1 MQIKLS
7 ILLVLVLAC
16 GPSEEEIQARVD
28 KAVSDALETTTS
40 TAPKKEE
47 VSNTVIVKFD
57 GYMEEGRWK
66 DGSILFVLE
75 QDALEN
81 AKELGCPYDIE
92 AKPTIYKVKNHE
104 YTGRLVY
111 ESSCKQPNY
120 DEFNAFFR
128 EIMRTACQHNLSEN
142 FVLDYYDEF
151 TDKDMPDTY
160 YEIKN
165 ALEKEFSGM
174 IDLCKREKTEQ
185 EIIKMLYGNIS
196 KQETDTLL
204 SENILSEF
212 ESNIDVEEY
221 ELANCRQISDA
232 YSECTKYT
240 LNGQPVSVIYCV
252 NGFCKE
258 EY

>member
-16 GPSEEEIQARVD
+16 GPSEQEIQARVD

-40 TAPKKEE
+40 TTTKKEE
-47 VSNTVIVKFD
+47 VSTTTTTKKNFANP
-57 GYMEEGRWK
+57 W
-66 DGSILFVLE
+66 LFVLE
-75 QDALEN
+75 EDAFEK
-81 AKELGCPYDIE
+81 AKELGCPYGVE
-92 AKPTIYKVKNHE
+92 AKPIIYKGKNDE
-104 YTGRLVY
+104 YTGKLIY
-111 ESSCKQPNY
+111 YSSCEQPNY

-128 EIMRTACQHNLSEN
+128 ALMSPHCMHNPREDL
-142 FVLDYYDEF
+142 VLDYYDEF
-151 TDKDMPDTY
+151 TNKRIPDTY

-165 ALEKEFSGM
+165 ALEERYSGQ
-174 IDLCKREKTEQ
+174 IEACKRGKQ
-185 EIIKMLYGNIS
+185 EIETERGIS
-196 KQETDTLL
+196 KMFNNALSQQETDTLL
-204 SENILSEF
+204 SENILSDF